1 MPDSTAVIWVMV
13 TVLVTHMIDSN
24 VLLPLVVGSKVR
36 INALV
41 TVLGLV
47 IGEMIWGITGMFLS
61 IPVVAVL
68 KIIFDRVEAIKP

>member
-1 MPDSTAVIWVMV
+1 
-13 TVLVTHMIDSN
+13 MIDSN

>member
-1 MPDSTAVIWVMV
+1 MV